1 MPAIGSIS
9 RSPLSAVVIYAGE
22 DVEQTREL
30 VSQLRRFGIGV
41 WWAEEDLQQGSWD
54 PAVRAQIEDCDALI
68 PVVSGNTSTHQIFT
82 DEWSYAERHSKAVF
96 PFVFDESG
104 FPLGKGGRSHTL
116 VRSRE
121 PSAIESAA
129 GLLGSKILKHFGLAP
144 NGGALTRSRLQEVPV
159 GTKILPLPS
168 FVFSLSSFETQLHPL
183 DGLQLLA
190 SLPDAA
196 CLVSAFDVHGNVRGY
211 SRGLR
216 DVSASGRVL
225 LLDSGNYEATRKKAH
240 AKNGKGRGWR
250 RQDFWDV
257 VQSADWDLVF
267 SYDHPPPEGSVD
279 HVIDQILDS
288 YFDDM
293 LKTGLDHLTLCPIVH
308 AATNGRQGE
317 QRRAETATLL
327 ASIAREI
334 HPTLIAIPER
344 ELGDGLLERMRT
356 VRAIRSALDSL
367 NWYQPL
373 HILGTGNPVT
383 MAALAVSGAD
393 VFDGL
398 EWCRTAA
405 NYENN
410 NLMHFQQFDLLK
422 SAFASRMM
430 LPDARKMVEWETGP
444 FALRAASYNFDYF
457 MNWASQLRDSVHSRK
472 PQTIFQGIPYV
483 GAELTKDYLN
493 GNAAT
498 R

>member
-1 MPAIGSIS
+1 MRTIGSLS
-9 RSPLSAVVIYAGE
+9 RSPLRAVVIYAGE
-22 DVEQTREL
+22 DVNLAREL
-30 VSQLRRFGIGV
+30 VRQLQRFGIAV

-54 PAVRAQIEDCDALI
+54 PAVRAQIEVCDALV
-68 PVVSGNTSTHQIFT
+68 PVVSGKTSTHQIFT

-96 PFVFDESG
+96 PVVFDESG

-116 VRSRE
+116 VSSRE
-121 PSAIESAA
+121 PREIEIAA
-129 GLLGSKILKHFGLAP
+129 SVLGSKVLKHFGLVRS
-144 NGGALTRSRLQEVPV
+144 GRTLTRSRLQEVRV
-159 GTKILPLPS
+159 GTKVLPLPS

-183 DGLQLLA
+183 DGLQLFA
-190 SLPDAA
+190 SLPAAA

-211 SRGLR
+211 SPGLR
-216 DVSASGRVL
+216 DISASGRVL

-250 RQDFWDV
+250 RQNFWDV
-257 VQSADWDLVF
+257 AQSADWDLVF

-279 HVIDQILDS
+279 HVIDQLLDS

-308 AATNGRQGE
+308 ATANGRSDE
-317 QRRAETATLL
+317 ERCADTATLL
-327 ASIAREI
+327 ATIAREI
-334 HPTLIAIPER
+334 RPTLIAIPER
-344 ELGDGLLERMRT
+344 ELGDGLIGRMRT

-367 NWYQPL
+367 EWYQPL

-393 VFDGL
+393 AFDGL

-410 NLMHFQQFDLLK
+410 NLMHFHQFDLLK
-422 SAFASRMM
+422 SVFASRIM

-444 FALRAASYNFDYF
+444 FTLRAASYNFDYF
-457 MNWASQLRDSVHSRK
+457 MNWASQLRDSVHSGR

-483 GAELTKDYLN
+483 GAELTKEFLN
-493 GNAAT
+493 GHVAT